1 MTSATVVESP
11 LLSIATRQ
19 NRSLSKHGRRL
30 WLLLI
35 AASVAVIAVG
45 AAAAGALL
53 ILPFAGLEILL
64 VWLAFNSVARH
75 EMDYESLVV
84 TKNEFRWE
92 CRAGKKLHKLEGSR
106 HWATVSRSWE
116 TFEAETIHLLY
127 AGNKV
132 LVGRLMSAAER
143 RVLGE
148 QMAAVFK
155 CVV

>member
-1 MTSATVVESP
+1 MTSAIGMESP

-35 AASVAVIAVG
+35 ATSVAVIAGGAAMVG
-45 AAAAGALL
+45 AWL
-53 ILPFAGLEILL
+53 ILPFAGLEVFL
-64 VWLAFNSVARH
+64 VWLAFYFVGQH

-92 CRAGKKLHKLEGSR
+92 CRAGRKLNKLEGSR
-106 HWATVSRSWE
+106 HWATVSRTWE

-132 LVGRLMSAAER
+132 SVGRLMSAAER

-148 QMAAVFK
+148 QMAMVFK
-155 CVV
+155 CAV